1 MKHRVARLGVVVGLI
16 AAAAVVSA
24 QRGGGRGGGG
34 PQPAQS
40 PQQSAPIDLTGY
52 WVSIVNED
60 WRWRMV
66 TPPKGDV
73 ASVPINAEGRKIAQ
87 SWDPKLDG
95 SCLAYGAAGLMRM
108 PTRLNITW
116 ENDRTLKI
124 DTDAGVQTRRLL
136 FERPASPPP
145 PSLQGLS
152 IAEWER
158 PGAGGRG
165 GGGFGGGGAGAP
177 PDPPPVPAGA
187 PAGDGRGGAGRG
199 GAGAPP
205 GPPPAPAGAPAGDG
219 RGGAGRGGAG
229 RGGRG
234 GAGGGALKV
243 TTTNLSGG
251 WLRRN
256 GVPYSDG
263 ATMTEYF
270 DRFAVPG
277 GDEWLVVTTVVS
289 DPKYLTQEF
298 VTSSHFKKEA
308 DGAKKWDP
316 TPCKP

>member
-1 MKHRVARLGVVVGLI
+1 MKHRVARLGVVVGVV

-24 QRGGGRGGGG
+24 QRGGGPGGGA
-34 PQPAQS
+34 AQS

-73 ASVPINAEGRKIAQ
+73 ASVPINAEGRKIAE

-136 FERPASPPP
+136 FERPASPPA

-158 PGAGGRG
+158 PGGGGARGG
-165 GGGFGGGGAGAP
+165 GGGFGGFGG
-177 PDPPPVPAGA
+177 
-187 PAGDGRGGAGRG
+187 GGG

-219 RGGAGRGGAG
+219 RGGAGRGG
-229 RGGRG
+229 RG
-234 GAGGGALKV
+234 GAGQGPRTGSLKV
-243 TTTNLSGG
+243 VTTNLSGG

-289 DPKYLTQEF
+289 DPKYLAQEF
-298 VTSSHFKKEA
+298 VTSTHFKKEA